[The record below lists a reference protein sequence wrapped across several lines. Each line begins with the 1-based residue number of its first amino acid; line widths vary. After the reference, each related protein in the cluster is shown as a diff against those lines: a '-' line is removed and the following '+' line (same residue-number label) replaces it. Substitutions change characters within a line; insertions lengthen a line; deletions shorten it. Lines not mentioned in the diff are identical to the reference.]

1 MAKGAVMPTDL
12 HTADAVQ
19 AFPSADRPWQ
29 GGGLA
34 DAPLDDW
41 LAEATVRLAG
51 SLDLPRAEA
60 RLEAQILAA
69 HALGVNRA
77 WLVAHG
83 RDRLTGAQAE
93 AIAALIAR
101 RMAGEPVAYILGR
114 REFYGL
120 EFSVTPDVLI
130 PRPETE
136 TLVEAAL
143 ARLDDHRP
151 WRVLDLGTG
160 SGVIALTLAHHRPR
174 AEITAVDRCPAALA
188 LARRNALALGLERVR
203 LTQADWY
210 PEGSVINFD
219 MIVANPPYV
228 AEGDPHLA
236 QGDLRFEPRHA
247 LAAGP
252 DGLDAIRAIVAH
264 APCYLRPGGWLL
276 LEHGYDQAAACRAL
290 LTAAGFGALFTL
302 EDLSGRPRVTGGRL
316 AACLEGD
323 AP

>member
-1 MAKGAVMPTDL
+1 MPTDRA
-12 HTADAVQ
+12 TAVTVQ
-19 AFPSADRPWQ
+19 ADPLAAGQVR
-29 GGGLA
+29 GGGQA
-34 DAPLDDW
+34 GAPIDAW
-41 LAEATVRLAG
+41 LAKASVRLAD
-51 SLDLPRAEA
+51 SLQLPRAEA
-60 RLEAQILAA
+60 RLEAQVLAA

-83 RDRLTGAQAE
+83 RDSLTPAQTD
-93 AIAALIAR
+93 AIAALIGR

-143 ARLDDHRP
+143 ARLPVAHP
-151 WRVLDLGTG
+151 SRVLDLGTG
-160 SGVIALTLAHHRPR
+160 SGAIALTLAHHRPR

-188 LARRNALALGLERVR
+188 VARRNARALGLTRVR

-210 PEGSVINFD
+210 PEGSVKNFD

-228 AEGDPHLA
+228 AEADPHLA
-236 QGDLRFEPRHA
+236 QGDLRFEPRLA

-252 DGLDAIRAIVAH
+252 DGLDAIRAIVAQ
-264 APCYLRPGGWLL
+264 APRHLRPGGWLL
-276 LEHGYDQAAACRAL
+276 LEHGYDQAAACRDL
-290 LTAAGFGALFTL
+290 LAAAGFADLYTL
-302 EDLSGRPRVTGGRL
+302 EDLGGRPRVTGGRL
-316 AACLEGD
+316 AAGLEGD